1 MESLESVPGVLP
13 AASRLSL
20 RDLSR
25 AVRTRQWAKNVLIFA
40 GFVFAG
46 RLRAPTAV
54 LWSEFSRV
62 LLAFICFCALSGFA
76 YLINDWVDVERD
88 RLHPLKK
95 HRPLAAGR
103 MTKQTALAL
112 IIMLFA
118 VGVLAACAIW
128 RLEPAAIGFPI
139 AAVLYLMLTL
149 AYSAFLKHEVIVD
162 VLCIA
167 AGFVLRVAAGCLAI
181 PVLISEW
188 IIFCTFTLAL
198 FIALCKRRAELLEM
212 GEQSAETR
220 RVLPLYTVPMLD
232 TFISIAA
239 GLTITAYSLYTFTA
253 SHRAVL
259 GSVEK
264 SAPFPFLMLTIP
276 FVVYGIFRYLLLAHS
291 SPVGGEPEQM
301 LRDRP
306 LVLNV
311 ILWALLIAAL
321 TLLARL

>member
-1 MESLESVPGVLP
+1 MESLESVSRVLP
-13 AASRLSL
+13 VGGRLSL

-25 AVRTRQWAKNVLIFA
+25 AVRTRQWAKNALIFA
-40 GFVFAG
+40 GFIFAG
-46 RLRAPTAV
+46 RLREPMPV
-54 LWSEFSRV
+54 LWSELSRV

-76 YLINDWVDVERD
+76 YLINDWVDIERD

-103 MTKQTALAL
+103 MSKHTALAL
-112 IIMLFA
+112 MILLFA
-118 VGVLAACAIW
+118 VAAVSAYAVW
-128 RLEPAAIGFPI
+128 HLQPAAIGFLI
-139 AAVLYLMLTL
+139 VAGLYLVLTL
-149 AYSAFLKHEVIVD
+149 AYSAFLKHEVIID

-167 AGFVLRVAAGCLAI
+167 AGFVLRVAAGCLAL

-253 SHRAVL
+253 SHKAVL
-259 GSVEK
+259 GPVES
-264 SAPFPFLMLTIP
+264 SAPFPFLMITIP
-276 FVVYGIFRYLLLAHS
+276 FVFYGIFRYLLLAHS
-291 SPVGGEPEQM
+291 SAVGGEPEQM

-306 LVLNV
+306 LVINV
-311 ILWALLIAAL
+311 LLWALLVAAL
-321 TLLARL
+321 TMLAKL